1 MAPPTQVLLQRKSNT
16 LGMDS
21 TLTAKGQATI
31 PKEIRDFL
39 GLKPGDRIRFF
50 KHPDG
55 SVVIKPVRSIF
66 DLKPIPWDGPPVSV
80 EEMDEGIA
88 RAAVERYERFLRQDE
103 S

>member
-1 MAPPTQVLLQRKSNT
+1 
-16 LGMDS
+16 MDS

-55 SVVIKPVRSIF
+55 SVVILPLRSIL
-66 DLKPIPWDGPPVSV
+66 DLKPIPWDGPPVSI
-80 EEMDEGIA
+80 EEMDMGIA
-88 RAAVERYERFLRQDE
+88 QTVAE
-103 S
+103 SWKEFEKQ